1 MESVLSDTSYQNYDV
16 YGDNLRIE
24 AVRSPF
30 LFPLVHARLSSLPS
44 SSSADPRS
52 TLRSSL

>member
-24 AVRSPF
+24 AVRSSPF
-30 LFPLVHARLSSLPS
+30 DFTLIFHLKPLELPRT
-44 SSSADPRS
+44 PY
-52 TLRSSL
+52 

>member
-24 AVRSPF
+24 AVRSHHF
-30 LFPLVHARLSSLPS
+30 QSLVFHLRDLPHCDS
-44 SSSADPRS
+44 PSYETPVESY
-52 TLRSSL
+52 LN

>member
-24 AVRSPF
+24 AVSHPQLSFIILCRPSTSRLIRQVSSTDPF
-30 LFPLVHARLSSLPS
+30 KCL
-44 SSSADPRS
+44 
-52 TLRSSL
+52 